1 MALSEHEQR
10 ILDEIE
16 RRLAE
21 EDPRFVER
29 ARRASDDDHQL
40 RRIRWAVVGFVTGLL
55 MLLGLT
61 FHFAF
66 GVAGF
71 SLMLL
76 SVVTGVAALRQL
88 DEGPA
93 TRLADR
99 FKEVFKGRDHAS

>member
-1 MALSEHEQR
+1 MALSEQEQR

-21 EDPRFVER
+21 DDPRFVER
-29 ARRASDDDHQL
+29 ARRANDDSHRM
-40 RRIRWAVVGFVTGLL
+40 RRIRWAIVGFVAGMF

-71 SLMLL
+71 SMMLL
-76 SVVTGVAALRQL
+76 SVVTGVGALRQL
-88 DEGPA
+88 EDGPGA
-93 TRLADR
+93 RLADR
-99 FKEVFKGRDHAS
+99 FKGVFKGRDHAS